1 MSNSDFSQFL
11 KLLKMSGVL
20 DGEAGETLRQSPAPK
35 QNLRNRKRPGAL
47 GGRRKKP
54 GRRRPTTP
62 APVYDYYYD
71 YDYADYYAYEEPQAP
86 AAKFPARTQQRGRVN
101 ILAKVGLHFSN

>member
-20 DGEAGETLRQSPAPK
+20 GGDAGEPLRQSPALSFP
-35 QNLRNRKRPGAL
+35 QNLRNRKRPGGP

-54 GRRRPTTP
+54 ARRRPTTP
-62 APVYDYYYD
+62 APIYDYYYD
-71 YDYADYYAYEEPQAP
+71 YDYTDYYAYEEPQAP
-86 AAKFPARTQQRGRVN
+86 AAKFPARSQQRGRVN
-101 ILAKVGLHFSN
+101 ILAKVGSH